1 MVAPSAF
8 GAGEQC
14 TARDVLPF
22 FEMPTV
28 RCSDGHHGGCCGRL
42 AVSPTTSF
50 EPAVRFVSS
59 MAYTAGFD
67 FGRSRQAPSAALPSF
82 TQRLV

>member
-28 RCSDGHHGGCCGRL
+28 RCSDGHRGDTLREAGGFSNG
-42 AVSPTTSF
+42 
-50 EPAVRFVSS
+50 
-59 MAYTAGFD
+59 
-67 FGRSRQAPSAALPSF
+67 
-82 TQRLV
+82 